1 MIPTPG
7 NTDCHPPTINIQ
19 KQISM
24 QHRQFGGS
32 GRIAEQ
38 RSFRKFTGIR
48 SKPVLGDHGLM
59 RGGNGIIEESLED
72 LNDDENECARRNY
85 EKFRDAHDPQYRKK
99 SKLDKNKI
107 EHGEQSIHKDDS
119 DMEHDHKD
127 DNSIDQE
134 NLSVSY

>member
-1 MIPTPG
+1 M
-7 NTDCHPPTINIQ
+7 NIQ

-24 QHRQFGGS
+24 QHHQFGGS

-48 SKPVLGDHGLM
+48 SKPVLGDHRLM

-85 EKFRDAHDPQYRKK
+85 EKFRDTHDPQYRKK

-119 DMEHDHKD
+119 HCARSGSFQKLDFKLAHYTTQS
-127 DNSIDQE
+127 NFTI
-134 NLSVSY
+134 SYKV